1 MVAELENGKSGTDVQ
16 TADRAVVLPTKPP
29 LSDEDMALLQK
40 HRHTFIGTYGH
51 SLDSKGRM
59 VVPLAFRELLGER
72 FYITPT
78 FNFKAIALYPELE
91 YARMREHYDQL
102 LKVHRTPELQTYL
115 QHFDAFSYRDQE
127 CDGQGRVLLPA
138 RIRQVLLGDEK
149 EVDVSGGGDHVCIG
163 PRPTVETSLG
173 AFLGGMD
180 GTLAVIGGLR
190 L

>member
-1 MVAELENGKSGTDVQ
+1 MENGKNGTDVPSV
-16 TADRAVVLPTKPP
+16 DRAVDLPTKPP
-29 LSDEDMALLQK
+29 LSEEDLALLKK

-78 FNFKAIALYPELE
+78 FDFKAIALYPELE
-91 YARMREHYDQL
+91 YARMRDYYDQL

-127 CDGQGRVLLPA
+127 CDGQGRVLLPT

-149 EVDVSGGGDHVCIG
+149 DVDVSGNGDHVCIG
-163 PRPTVETSLG
+163 PRPAEETNLQ

-180 GTLAVIGGLR
+180 NTLNVIGGLR